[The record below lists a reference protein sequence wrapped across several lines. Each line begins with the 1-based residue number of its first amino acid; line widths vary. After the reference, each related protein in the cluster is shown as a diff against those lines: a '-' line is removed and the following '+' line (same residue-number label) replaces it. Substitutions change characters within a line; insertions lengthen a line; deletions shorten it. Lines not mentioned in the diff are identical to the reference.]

1 MASIPPWSP
10 PGGDAPMADRV
21 GNAYFSLLRWR
32 ADATKDEARN
42 VAVLL
47 LDEQGDL
54 GVIRHAPISSISQR
68 LRDQGILDE
77 ILLGLEE
84 RLASEPTLKLED
96 VRELSSSLQRA
107 LVITE
112 PKPVHV
118 TNLDESL
125 DALYRAYVAP
135 APTGGS
141 RAPTKGVVLD
151 RVVDMLRKR
160 GVRARRGGYVDDF
173 IFDVVL
179 ENGEKPAVLEVLSF
193 AAPRKDWT
201 PVERDA
207 GHFLYAVRTLE
218 LPGRG
223 VVQPPS
229 EQVGKVES
237 YERILRWFDRE
248 DVPVVEPTELAD
260 TQLLLEPVG
269 R

>member
-1 MASIPPWSP
+1 
-10 PGGDAPMADRV
+10 MADQLEH
-21 GNAYFSLLRWR
+21 AYFSLLRWR

-47 LDEQGDL
+47 LDEHGDF
-54 GVIRHAPISSISQR
+54 GFIRHAPISSISQR

-77 ILLGLEE
+77 ILAGIEE
-84 RLASEPTLKLED
+84 RLTAEPALKLAEI
-96 VRELSSSLQRA
+96 RELSSSLQRA

-112 PKPVHV
+112 PKPVRI
-118 TNLDESL
+118 TDPDESL

-135 APTGGS
+135 RASGGS

-151 RVVDMLRKR
+151 RVVDTLRKR
-160 GVRARRGGYVDDF
+160 GVKLRRSGYVDDF
-173 IFDVVL
+173 MFDVVL

-229 EQVGKVES
+229 DQVGNGNVES
-237 YERILRWFDRE
+237 YERVLRWFDHE
-248 DVPVVEPTELAD
+248 GVPVVEPGELVD
-260 TQLLLEPVG
+260 TQLALEPAAH
-269 R
+269 